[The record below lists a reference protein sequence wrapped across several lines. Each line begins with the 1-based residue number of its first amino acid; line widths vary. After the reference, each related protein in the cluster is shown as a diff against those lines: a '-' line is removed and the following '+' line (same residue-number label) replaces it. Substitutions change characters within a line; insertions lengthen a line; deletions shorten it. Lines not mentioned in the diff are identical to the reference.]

1 MFVEH
6 PIPNHEREEA
16 IGKLIPGL
24 DSPAEENNA
33 TPFRKFMM
41 FSRGRKIIFV
51 SKDPAVSG
59 ARFCTV
65 NITDEGEGKHGL
77 FSEAIGKIPGV
88 PFTGDELALH
98 HGLGGELAVS
108 WTDGAVR
115 NYLFA
120 V

>member
-1 MFVEH
+1 M
-6 PIPNHEREEA
+6 A
-16 IGKLIPGL
+16 IRKLISGL
-24 DSPAEENNA
+24 EPPTEESIA

-41 FSRGRKIIFV
+41 FCRGRKIMLV
-51 SKDPAVSG
+51 SKEPEVSG

-65 NITDEGEGKHGL
+65 DITDEGEGKHGL
-77 FSEAIGKIPGV
+77 FSEAIGKITGV
-88 PFTGDELALH
+88 SFTEDELELH

-115 NYLFA
+115 SYLFA